1 MHKNRKPI
9 FGVGI
14 NDHPQSVWVNGK
26 VMKEYQIWT
35 DVLRRCYSEFELN
48 RHPTYRGCEA
58 SDGFKRFSGFLSWVR
73 DQIGFCESGWQLD
86 KDILFKNNKIYSE
99 DTCCFVPPEINGL
112 FVKNNRN
119 RGLLPIGVKKEPK
132 GYSSTCNVNKK
143 HHYLGMFDTVDE
155 AFNSYKEAKEYYIK
169 EVANKWRSYIDN
181 RVYEALM
188 AYQVEITD

>member
-132 GYSSTCNVNKK
+132 GYSSTCKVNKK
-143 HHYLGMFDTVDE
+143 NTIILE
-155 AFNSYKEAKEYYIK
+155 CLI
-169 EVANKWRSYIDN
+169 R
-181 RVYEALM
+181 LM
-188 AYQVEITD
+188 KLLILTRKPKKTILKKLLISGGRLLIIGCMKL

>member
-58 SDGFKRFSGFLSWVR
+58 SDGFKRFSGFLS
-73 DQIGFCESGWQLD
+73 
-86 KDILFKNNKIYSE
+86 
-99 DTCCFVPPEINGL
+99 
-112 FVKNNRN
+112 
-119 RGLLPIGVKKEPK
+119 
-132 GYSSTCNVNKK
+132 
-143 HHYLGMFDTVDE
+143 
-155 AFNSYKEAKEYYIK
+155 
-169 EVANKWRSYIDN
+169 
-181 RVYEALM
+181 
-188 AYQVEITD
+188 

>member
-73 DQIGFCESGWQLD
+73 GQIGFCESGWQLD

-155 AFNSYKEAKEYYIK
+155 AFNSYKEAKEDYIK
-169 EVANKWRSYIDN
+169 EVANKWRSSIDN